1 MIQVSYFGSSC
12 AVVGISGHSSII
24 CNLVEDVDDDVDVDL
39 LLILVISIPVLLNLL
54 DNDDTDDT
62 EEE

>member
-24 CNLVEDVDDDVDVDL
+24 CNLVEEVDDDVDL
-39 LLILVISIPVLLNLL
+39 RLILVISIPVLLNLL
-54 DNDDTDDT
+54 DNDDTDDI